1 MDCSPF
7 WRGIE
12 DLPEKDI
19 LFSIGRISA
28 NSKFDETE
36 YNIYSK
42 LSFKVKA
49 PVKLFGCPEDN
60 VVPSGRNAELM
71 YLMLKNAG
79 QDCELALYNSKI
91 SAPHHFELQDP
102 QYMTQVTTK
111 DGQTMQAPLIYIEML
126 EYWKKY
132 ETCR

>member
-1 MDCSPF
+1 
-7 WRGIE
+7 
-12 DLPEKDI
+12 
-19 LFSIGRISA
+19 
-28 NSKFDETE
+28 
-36 YNIYSK
+36 
-42 LSFKVKA
+42 
-49 PVKLFGCPEDN
+49 
-60 VVPSGRNAELM
+60 M

-111 DGQTMQAPLIYIEML
+111 DGQTMQVPLIYIEML